1 MGAEVTGGGE
11 APGPRDG
18 TTYERFIP
26 VRKLEFQRRLRKDF
40 GFTGAEGKRF
50 DVFCDLLGQLYRHT
64 YEELLNDLEEC
75 YAPFNPDAETVT
87 LDRWDDAELERR
99 KARLRER
106 FAELLDIANYEH
118 MTSEDFTRAF
128 NERSAFGIQ
137 VVVDTSEYELLDI
150 FYRGVGEME
159 LPLTWLRRLLRKPP
173 LREESYRRLVALV
186 KRADQDCVHIKVFKD
201 IPRNSLETL
210 MPQAHVRMQ
219 LLDKLRLGGSGAV
232 GVAFSSIRIA
242 GKAFQFLGS
251 LTVASVVCVLAA
263 ALYALKTFIGFKS
276 TKQRYFSNLARRLYS
291 NSLVSNLNVILSAI
305 DLAVVEETQEAL
317 LAWCV
322 LNRERELIP
331 REEVK
336 RRAEA
341 YLRDTYGVTV
351 NYEIGDAIGKL
362 VARDL
367 LIDEADGLSVFDLE
381 TSVRKLDH
389 LWDGLYE
396 G

>member
-1 MGAEVTGGGE
+1 MDGEVARRGE
-11 APGPRDG
+11 APKPGNE
-18 TTYERFIP
+18 TSYERFIP
-26 VRKLEFQRRLRKDF
+26 VRKLEFQRRLRDDF
-40 GFTGAEGKRF
+40 GFTGQEGKRF
-50 DVFCDLLGQLYRHT
+50 DVFSDLLGQLYRHT

-75 YAPFNPDAETVT
+75 YAPFNPDSETVT
-87 LDRWDDAELERR
+87 LDEWDAAELERR

-118 MTSEDFTRAF
+118 MTSEDFTKAF
-128 NERSAFGIQ
+128 NERSAFGIS

-150 FYRGVGEME
+150 FYRGTGETEM
-159 LPLTWLRRLLRKPP
+159 PLSLWRRLTRKPP
-173 LREESYRRLVALV
+173 LRVASYRRLVAMV
-186 KRADQDCVHIKVFKD
+186 KRVDQEFVYIKVFKD

-210 MPQAHVRMQ
+210 MPQVHVRMQ

-232 GVAFSSIRIA
+232 GVIFSSMRIA

-251 LTVASVVCVLAA
+251 FTVASVVCVLAA
-263 ALYALKTFIGFKS
+263 TLYALKTFIGFKN

-291 NSLVSNLNVILSAI
+291 NSLVSNLSVILSAI
-305 DLAVVEETQEAL
+305 DLAVIEETQEAL

-322 LNRERELIP
+322 LNQERELIP

-341 YLRDTYGVTV
+341 YLRETYGVSV
-351 NYEIGDAIGKL
+351 DYEIGDAIEKL
-362 VARDL
+362 VDRGL
-367 LIDEADGLSVFDLE
+367 LIDEDGGLSVFDLE